1 MIHKLSGFLPEELPL
16 LAGWEIAACFEPARQ
31 VAGDFYDPFP
41 LPGGRVGLVVAD
53 VCDKGVGAALYMAL
67 FRSLI
72 RALATQP
79 ASTPRDSAEILNNTI
94 GFTNE
99 YIART
104 HGRADMFATVFFAI
118 LDPQA
123 GILHY
128 LNGGHEPP
136 LILRS
141 GAVRVRLTPTGPAVG
156 MVSDMSFGIERAE
169 IDPGETLFAYT
180 DGLTEARGADGFYG
194 EARLHALLRQHSG
207 SSAATLLDHLARAV
221 AQHTGTLER
230 FDDLT
235 LLAAQDRLILMPIT
249 RRASSRFH

>member
-1 MIHKLSGFLPEELPL
+1 M
-16 LAGWEIAACFEPARQ
+16 
-31 VAGDFYDPFP
+31 AGDFYDAFP

-79 ASTPRDSAEILNNTI
+79 ASTPRDSAELLNYTI

-104 HGRADMFATVFFAI
+104 HGRANMFVTVFFAI

-141 GAVRVRLTPTGPAVG
+141 GAVRVRLASTGPAVG
-156 MVSDMSFGIERAE
+156 MFSDMSFGIERAE
-169 IDPGETLFAYT
+169 IHPGETLFAYT
-180 DGLTEARGADGFYG
+180 DGLIEARGADGFYG

-207 SSAATLLDHLARAV
+207 ASAATLLDHLARAI

-235 LLAAQDRLILMPIT
+235 LLAA
-249 RRASSRFH
+249 RRIG